1 MYYTSGNVRKRKDK
15 KGQPWQ
21 GVLRH
26 KDDNGEWHEVK
37 KSFSQAKS
45 KGEAQAMHKA
55 WWDQMEKEAAQ
66 KELRDRP
73 QTTVVDA
80 IRVYLERQH
89 VMGILSTATFQRQ
102 YSQVHFAIEPY
113 LGQNDFY
120 TLTRK
125 DVSDYIHEVSKK
137 YSAQAVRNYFSIILK
152 TYKDAVRNGLISK
165 NPCDLQ
171 ELPKI
176 PDHRINYLD
185 KEGRKKFLASINQL
199 DPSDYRYIVG
209 MLAYYTGMRAS
220 EIAALEWGD
229 INFAVDRIFVNK
241 AASAV
246 KDEHGRNVVEIKQT
260 KSSAGKRTIPI
271 SLQVKEALLNYLGD
285 NEPRSSDYVLDKDHR
300 NPSNLCGCFLS
311 WSRSRGIIGVLGKP
325 ITLHGLRHTFAT
337 VAVQSNA
344 DIKSLSSILGHARA
358 DITLN
363 IYASDDEDAKT
374 QAMNNLAAFWTHEE
388 ENDI

>member
-26 KDDNGEWHEVK
+26 KDNDGNWHEVK

-45 KGEAQAMHKA
+45 KGEAQAMHKV
-55 WWDQMEKEAAQ
+55 WWDEMEKAAAQ
-66 KELRDRP
+66 KELRDKP
-73 QTTVVDA
+73 KTTVPDA
-80 IRVYLERQH
+80 VRTYLKRQH
-89 VMGILSTATFQRQ
+89 VMGILSTATFQKQ
-102 YSQVHFAIEPY
+102 YNQVEFAIEPY
-113 LGQNDFY
+113 LGKRDFY

-125 DVSDYIHEVSKK
+125 DMSDYIHEVSKK
-137 YSAQAVRNYFSIILK
+137 YSAQAVRNYFSLILK
-152 TYKDAVRNGLISK
+152 TYKDAVRNGQISN
-165 NPCDLQ
+165 NPCELQ

-220 EIAALEWGD
+220 EIVALEWGD
-229 INFAVDRIFVNK
+229 INFSVGRIFVNK
-241 AASAV
+241 AASTV
-246 KDEHGRNVVEIKQT
+246 KDNHGNNVVEIKQT
-260 KSSAGKRTIPI
+260 KSRAGKRTIPI
-271 SLQVKEALLNYLGD
+271 STQVKEALENYLGD
-285 NEPRSSDYVLDKDHR
+285 KDPKPSDTVLDKKHG

-311 WSRSRGIIGVLGKP
+311 WSRSKGIIGVLGKP

-337 VAVQSNA
+337 IAVQSNA
-344 DIKSLSSILGHARA
+344 DIKSLSSMLGHARA

-374 QAMNNLAAFWTHEE
+374 QAMNNIAAFWNSEE
-388 ENDI
+388 ENDL